1 MKINKKQLQRIIKEE
16 VDKYLRE
23 DVDKKQLKAAL
34 AKAKTPEERQKII
47 NQALGTQTPAG
58 KNGAESI
65 AGPTR
70 RMPND
75 EKATRA
81 QPNDEKATRAQSND
95 ETPTRTQKKA
105 VALDK
110 VEALLKNLVRD
121 IGKL

>member
-70 RMPND
+70 GM
-75 EKATRA
+75 
-81 QPNDEKATRAQSND
+81 PNDEKATRAQSND